1 MKFSAVALFLLAGY
15 ASAGKP
21 ELSIT
26 LKDGSFGSV
35 KSAVAPVVKLSGESN
50 DIEYGASI
58 DLASDGLPKSI
69 WGQKSSSSGGWNI
82 KTRVEVSQ
90 GKYDFDGA
98 DSGAYVTVQ
107 ANDED
112 EETYV
117 WGSGSVSNGD
127 VQSLKA
133 GAKKIITLDEGKF
146 MVAPRHNFKTSAT
159 EVVLGFEKEDTS
171 AYFTV
176 SEDDKV
182 LLVEQKIDDSNSAK
196 LKAGAS
202 GFISATLT
210 NESDLGST
218 TVTLTQDEV
227 DVEIKN
233 DGWVA
238 GITSD
243 KDLSVAKPTVRF
255 SKSLS
260 FGS

>member
-1 MKFSAVALFLLAGY
+1 
-15 ASAGKP
+15 
-21 ELSIT
+21 
-26 LKDGSFGSV
+26 
-35 KSAVAPVVKLSGESN
+35 
-50 DIEYGASI
+50 
-58 DLASDGLPKSI
+58 
-69 WGQKSSSSGGWNI
+69 
-82 KTRVEVSQ
+82 
-90 GKYDFDGA
+90 
-98 DSGAYVTVQ
+98 
-107 ANDED
+107 
-112 EETYV
+112 
-117 WGSGSVSNGD
+117 
-127 VQSLKA
+127 
-133 GAKKIITLDEGKF
+133 
-146 MVAPRHNFKTSAT
+146 
-159 EVVLGFEKEDTS
+159 
-171 AYFTV
+171 
-176 SEDDKV
+176 
-182 LLVEQKIDDSNSAK
+182 